1 MFSEEST
8 KKDTGARVTHE
19 SASAQAAQAISSI
32 PQHSLS
38 SPAPICK
45 KSFAIYADLKQHY
58 ITEHADAVS
67 LRF

>member
-32 PQHSLS
+32 PSTLAQFTCS
-38 SPAPICK
+38 ICK

-58 ITEHADAVS
+58 ITEHAD
-67 LRF
+67 